1 MSHECRITCVVPDT
15 TSGGELIRVCEFLV
29 KHANEEL
36 DRNAGSVRFK
46 LNGVKVGSVPN
57 EDPETIEESCDIG
70 IAYGDSLSKW
80 VNANISKKTFLLMSA
95 ADVKDMRPI
104 HLKAYPSAATMG
116 GHFSELVK
124 RYVAQFGNNGFKL
137 CALFESSEAG
147 KVCRK
152 AFEEASGTF
161 VSQGDILTYKTDQC
175 DFSEDVLTLL
185 EKNYRVFCVYGF
197 ETSGQGYYK
206 LLSSLVKHRKEHAK
220 YAEIKILTDV
230 NLPYDMIK
238 NAGCANALVC
248 GSTSDSERYSER
260 YCVGVEFFEILMESL
275 VELIIKTAMW
285 RCRRADEKLCLK
297 EEICKNYNCVTTR
310 IGTFSFVNGAL
321 CVPFYYWFLDNA
333 DKLDKSESFRRECDS
348 RDSVAVATTRIDEL
362 TDEISLKGLCD
373 FEGGCKS
380 IKSRFE
386 MEILKPC
393 FSALKIW
400 FSDDNF
406 SFIDDK
412 LKFTKALSSINGNS
426 IIQIPRDGNGVSSTD
441 VLQLYWKDGT
451 DVRNAFSIA
460 EASRLKQLN
469 GFELLVARDLQHPD
483 TGKSCYKVFSAAE
496 SMKIVHEIAAL
507 ELAPPET
514 DPNACCYLYY
524 VPYARTTIS
533 GAVKNVSSV
542 VMSVSV
548 KYRDM
553 ELAALKNL
561 VERFFGAIYAVDN
574 QIRINR
580 ESVKSAI
587 GSIMSRNGSHN
598 IGSHVLAA
606 LSHNVG
612 TMPDDRVLYQYIQH
626 RMDYIATATTDRP
639 QWRQPTMFVSCLM
652 KEFLKQK
659 HLLEHIS
666 GSEGLH
672 AYKFQSQTVACEQS
686 DGAETIQQNT
696 ICIHIRRIIPDAVG
710 NTDMDWEGKHF
721 LNQHYGAVD
730 FIGYDKS
737 EMQNLLHDVALA
749 IPGGV
754 IGHHAFY
761 TIIENILRNAAKH
774 EWAESMRIWKV
785 AVDTLG
791 EETCKKEFGACL
803 PRNLDLYID
812 FRDNPIEGKVECRI
826 WNDKVVSVSET
837 ARIRTAVLKS
847 LVLHSDKAE
856 CRGKLAVVAKLLLH
870 WYRLVVN
877 MPAVVDNALF
887 KLIGQVARPH
897 DKKQE
902 YNADSKICDAIVESL
917 TTKGRTLLSEG
928 NVAIFDF
935 IRTSIMC
942 EDDQVKTELQNKID
956 LSFIDEDT
964 GALRKENWGI
974 AEMRISAGF
983 LQCRETDH
991 IGGLPGADSPLSII
1005 RPIIVENQNHDKCV
1019 AYRFDVDKPKLL
1031 LVVLSSKHESE
1042 DVKTI
1047 NENSARCGVTFIKYS
1062 DLKDGGAYPYSYTLF
1077 ENLDEAGVERLAS
1090 RKLMLPFRILCASAP
1105 KATKFRRFVPTFTGD
1120 FFTRW
1125 ADNTLK
1131 LKESGNPAAEVC
1143 YSLFESVCADWLKH
1157 VQSHGLPRKKGRP
1170 EIVIDVGDGASSL
1183 GSAQTLISRFELLR
1197 FIFENTF
1204 NAAVRS
1210 FLKEN
1215 GPEAGTGSVMPVK
1228 NDKEDCAEGGDERG
1242 TPEVISLPPKMAA
1255 LLLAISQMES
1265 REIATDQ
1272 KLADELGIGKR
1283 ELLASATD
1291 IVQAQLRLWIRDE
1304 VLNANQSVRIEMDD
1318 PELKTIWGKA
1328 LKTGE
1333 DVFVGTLSSLYDNDI
1348 CRYWLARFVKYIST
1362 VILEQAD
1369 SFLRKYEERFCT
1381 LPKMPLNEKR
1391 AVDDGKL
1398 PCSLQMANG
1407 FIQKI
1412 KLTND
1417 PYDRGQALKNHDI
1430 CYFRH
1435 GTDIQ
1440 SAIMDN
1446 YYEPLSGAQS
1456 TFSAFMSLKQDLMEI
1471 ESGFATTKKKDVHC
1485 RVAGFVTQLIENAA
1499 FRILIVDE
1507 RVKKF
1512 MNAHS
1517 EVMDH
1522 LNGLRIAVADD
1533 TDPGVMQMFSSGF
1546 DDAIPEFSGVSLND
1560 FEIVIIHQGII
1571 DKLLLGHEDK
1581 LEVEKW
1587 MGRLIE
1593 KLHYVVITTGR
1604 GSPANIPDT
1613 ARVLPYSIIESSI
1626 LQRFPEKMILV
1637 DAVMN
1642 ILPVRHQARKTND

>member
-1 MSHECRITCVVPDT
+1 MRNNSCKEIWDCVY
-15 TSGGELIRVCEFLV
+15 GGDVSSLPWIACNNNAEVCAFLQNHVVRKNGEEIGVLDVGCGTGDLAV
-29 KHANEEL
+29 KLADNFHSVIGVDVSQNAIDKCNALPYRRNVKFMVGDVL
-36 DRNAGSVRFK
+36 DNRLPSK
-46 LNGVKVGSVPN
+46 LKLSCGV
-57 EDPETIEESCDIG
+57 EAFDI
-70 IAYGDSLSKW
+70 
-80 VNANISKKTFLLMSA
+80 V
-95 ADVKDMRPI
+95 
-104 HLKAYPSAATMG
+104 
-116 GHFSELVK
+116 
-124 RYVAQFGNNGFKL
+124 VAQFLLHEIEGD
-137 CALFESSEAG
+137 EIDE
-147 KVCRK
+147 VCN
-152 AFEEASGTF
+152 
-161 VSQGDILTYKTDQC
+161 C
-175 DFSEDVLTLL
+175 
-185 EKNYRVFCVYGF
+185 
-197 ETSGQGYYK
+197 
-206 LLSSLVKHRKEHAK
+206 LSSLVKPNGWLYLSWLVQGNDCGRRVREGLYAGKVDYKVTYYSRDEIAKKFDEIDFCDGGIKKLLPSEEMMALPRQKNIQGFTCQILLGRKIAGRIGTGVKKGQSRQEAF
-220 YAEIKILTDV
+220 AAVGGSSDWNKI
-230 NLPYDMIK
+230 
-238 NAGCANALVC
+238 CER
-248 GSTSDSERYSER
+248 TSDS
-260 YCVGVEFFEILMESL
+260 I
-275 VELIIKTAMW
+275 
-285 RCRRADEKLCLK
+285 
-297 EEICKNYNCVTTR
+297 
-310 IGTFSFVNGAL
+310 FS
-321 CVPFYYWFLDNA
+321 WFLNDEVQRSGISYNVYINFQIGSLPSDLVSKHRLFPTSQNSTVN
-333 DKLDKSESFRRECDS
+333 DKRECET
-348 RDSVAVATTRIDEL
+348 RAGFLVQYFRTYKGKSVA
-362 TDEISLKGLCD
+362 KQ
-373 FEGGCKS
+373 
-380 IKSRFE
+380 
-386 MEILKPC
+386 
-393 FSALKIW
+393 
-400 FSDDNF
+400 
-406 SFIDDK
+406 K
-412 LKFTKALSSINGNS
+412 LKKFLAHDFFRTHA
-426 IIQIPRDGNGVSSTD
+426 
-441 VLQLYWKDGT
+441 
-451 DVRNAFSIA
+451 
-460 EASRLKQLN
+460 RLDSEESDSGWVQRLIFFWGHNDHNTRGK
-469 GFELLVARDLQHPD
+469 GELLVKVNNGAEELFPCSLEEFFIKFEINNTYDL
-483 TGKSCYKVFSAAE
+483 E
-496 SMKIVHEIAAL
+496 S
-507 ELAPPET
+507 
-514 DPNACCYLYY
+514 YLYFIRAVLGDVQDNPFVDY
-524 VPYARTTIS
+524 VNKVAGDNVLAQYPALDSYTLYNLSIPGHDYIGS
-533 GAVKNVSSV
+533 VIIESWNGAVLLDVNARECIKDISYATKLTIQGYRYR
-542 VMSVSV
+542 V
-548 KYRDM
+548 KSI
-553 ELAALKNL
+553 E
-561 VERFFGAIYAVDN
+561 
-574 QIRINR
+574 
-580 ESVKSAI
+580 SAI

-686 DGAETIQQNT
+686 YDSETVQQNT

-721 LNQHYGAVD
+721 LNQRDGAVD

-737 EMQNLLHDVALA
+737 EMQNLLYDVALA

-812 FRDNPIEGKVECRI
+812 FRDNPIKGKIECRV

-877 MPAVVDNALF
+877 MPSVVDNALF
-887 KLIGQVARPH
+887 KLIGQVARSH
-897 DKKQE
+897 DKTQE
-902 YNADSKICDAIVESL
+902 YNADSKICDSIVESL
-917 TTKGRTLLSEG
+917 TTKGRKLLGEG
-928 NVAIFDF
+928 NVAILDF

-983 LQCRETDH
+983 LQCRETEH

-1005 RPIIVENQNHDKCV
+1005 RPILVENQNHDKCV

-1031 LVVLSSKHESE
+1031 LVVLSSKHKREE
-1042 DVKTI
+1042 VKTI

-1077 ENLDEAGVERLAS
+1077 ESLDETGIERLAS

-1105 KATKFRRFVPTFTGD
+1105 RATKFSHFVPTFTGD
-1120 FFTRW
+1120 FFTHW
-1125 ADNTLK
+1125 ADKYALK
-1131 LKESGNPAAEVC
+1131 LKESGDSAVEVC

-1157 VQSHGLPRKKGRP
+1157 VQSRGLPRKKGRP
-1170 EIVIDVGDGASSL
+1170 EIVIYVGDGASSL
-1183 GSAQTLISRFELLR
+1183 ESAQTLISRFELLR

-1228 NDKEDCAEGGDERG
+1228 NDKEGCTGGRNKSG
-1242 TPEVISLPPKMAA
+1242 IPEVISLPQKMAA

-1304 VLNANQSVRIEMDD
+1304 VLNTNQSVRIEMDD

-1333 DVFVGTLSSLYDNDI
+1333 EVFVGTLSSLYDNDI
-1348 CRYWLARFVKYIST
+1348 CRYWLTRFVKYIST

-1398 PCSLQMANG
+1398 PCSLQMSNG

-1412 KLTND
+1412 KVTND
-1417 PYDRGQALKNHDI
+1417 PYDRSQALKNHDI

-1456 TFSAFMSLKQDLMEI
+1456 TFSAFMSLKQDMMEI

-1533 TDPGVMQMFSSGF
+1533 TDPGVIQMFSSGF
-1546 DDAIPEFSGVSLND
+1546 DDAMPKFSGVSLND
-1560 FEIVIIHQGII
+1560 FEVVIIHQGII

-1604 GSPANIPDT
+1604 GTPANIPDT

-1642 ILPVRHQARKTND
+1642 ILPVRHHARNVND